1 MNALCA
7 DEAVVGKSTRSMMF
21 RIVHHRHT
29 NLEAYFG
36 QKGAA
41 NGLNMKTACW
51 WRIRSMENTL
61 YGYTALPRT
70 AIFFSKIIVFD
81 FQTTIFTESRC

>member
-41 NGLNMKTACW
+41 NVRLLTNVYRKQVLNGL
-51 WRIRSMENTL
+51 L
-61 YGYTALPRT
+61 
-70 AIFFSKIIVFD
+70 
-81 FQTTIFTESRC
+81 SRNG